1 MRKLLVLLMFPLLG
15 FGQNCQYNELVFK
28 LVTGTDAH
36 EISWCITDSLGNVMD
51 TANQDDLID
60 SEINSE

>member
-51 TANQDDLID
+51 TAN
-60 SEINSE
+60 